1 MEASKPT
8 LLVVG
13 AGGFI
18 GGFIASEGLR
28 RGYDVTVAVRQS
40 TSRRYLSDER
50 LNFAVLDYDDPYTLA
65 TQLQEAAPQSG
76 AWDYVIYNLG
86 ATKIGRASCRERVYM
101 CV

>member
-50 LNFAVLDYDDPYTLA
+50 LNFAVLDYTRYPTTTTPTLW
-65 TQLQEAAPQSG
+65 QP
-76 AWDYVIYNLG
+76 
-86 ATKIGRASCRERVYM
+86 SCRKQLRKVARGTT
-101 CV
+101 